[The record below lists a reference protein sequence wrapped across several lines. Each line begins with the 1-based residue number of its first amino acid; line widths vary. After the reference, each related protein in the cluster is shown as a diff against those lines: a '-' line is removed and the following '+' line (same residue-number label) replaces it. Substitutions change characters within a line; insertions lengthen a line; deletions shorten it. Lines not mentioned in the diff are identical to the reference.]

1 MPTRQIIFQEVL
13 TDLRSGLQIFVPFHQ
28 LPSRSLKDYYAII
41 KDPVSL
47 NAVQK
52 KVRGVIGRNAPTGL
66 TELKSW
72 DAFENMTSMIWK
84 NAREY
89 NEDGSDLYN
98 VSIELEVCS
107 NATLTVVILTGTG
120 NVQEAISS
128 GQSQSR

>member
-1 MPTRQIIFQEVL
+1 MLIIN
-13 TDLRSGLQIFVPFHQ
+13 RSGLQIFLPFHQ
-28 LPSRSLKDYYAII
+28 LPSRSLKDYYALI

-52 KVRGVIGRNAPTGL
+52 KVRGVVGRNAPTGH

-72 DAFENMTSMIWK
+72 DAFEKMTSMIWK

-98 VSIELEVCS
+98 VSLELEVCAS
-107 NATLTVVILTGTG
+107 NSISLCSTLTQIG
-120 NVQEAISS
+120 NVQAAVSS
-128 GQSQSR
+128 GQSQS

>member
-1 MPTRQIIFQEVL
+1 MH
-13 TDLRSGLQIFVPFHQ
+13 RSGLQIFLPFHQ

-52 KVRGVIGRNAPTGL
+52 KVRGVIGRNAPTGH

-72 DAFENMTSMIWK
+72 DAFEQMTSMIWK

-98 VSIELEVCS
+98 VSIELEVCNRAS
-107 NATLTVVILTGTG
+107 FAKCGIDTSRKCSTRDWQKPRRRSTNRP
-120 NVQEAISS
+120 
-128 GQSQSR
+128 SQS

>member
-1 MPTRQIIFQEVL
+1 VH
-13 TDLRSGLQIFVPFHQ
+13 RSGLQIFLPFHQ

-52 KVRGVIGRNAPTGL
+52 KVRGVIGRNAPTGH

-72 DAFENMTSMIWK
+72 DAFEQMTSMIWM

-98 VSIELEVCS
+98 VSIELEVCDRTS
-107 NATLTVVILTGTG
+107 FAKYSID
-120 NVQEAISS
+120 ISRKC
-128 GQSQSR
+128 SRSD